1 MKIRIGTLAKENNST
16 KRINVSGDTT
26 TGFTNLTVQLKDNV
40 SLHAPIILLPDAIY
54 DPTWNYVYID
64 KWDRF
69 YFVREPTITTGLIW
83 ELQLVE
89 DVMATWKTEIAAS
102 SCYVSRSAS
111 NGSDYLPDSAWSHDT
126 SIYTGTQNI
135 DLTLDGTGIF
145 LLYVASDE

>member
-26 TGFTNLTVQLKDNV
+26 TGFTTLDVQLKDNV
-40 SLHAPIILLPDAIY
+40 SLHAPIILLPDDVYNPA
-54 DPTWNYVYID
+54 WNYVYID

-83 ELQLVE
+83 EMQLVE
-89 DVMATWKTEIAAS
+89 DVMATWKTQIAAS

-111 NGSDYLPDSAWSHDT
+111 NGSD
-126 SIYTGTQNI
+126 
-135 DLTLDGTGIF
+135 
-145 LLYVASDE
+145 